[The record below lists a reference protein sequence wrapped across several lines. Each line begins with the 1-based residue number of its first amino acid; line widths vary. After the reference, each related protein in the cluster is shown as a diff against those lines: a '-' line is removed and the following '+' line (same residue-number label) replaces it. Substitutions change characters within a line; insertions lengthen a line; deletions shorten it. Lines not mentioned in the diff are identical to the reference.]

1 MITINIDKAKE
12 ISHTLRRA
20 QREEAFAPHDAAI
33 AKRLP
38 GAASENAEQAR
49 QLIREHYA
57 LMQTE
62 IDAATTPDAL
72 KLALSRVPAYDS
84 SDTPSTDAGHKIPTP

>member
-1 MITINIDKAKE
+1 MITINLDKAKTVAHS
-12 ISHTLRRA
+12 IRRA
-20 QREEAFAPHDAAI
+20 QREEAFAPHDAII

-38 GAASENAEQAR
+38 GTAGEKAEQVR

-62 IDAATTPDAL
+62 IDAAATPDAI
-72 KLALSRVPAYDS
+72 KLALSRVPTYDS
-84 SDTPSTDAGHKIPTP
+84 PDTPITDAGHKIPTF